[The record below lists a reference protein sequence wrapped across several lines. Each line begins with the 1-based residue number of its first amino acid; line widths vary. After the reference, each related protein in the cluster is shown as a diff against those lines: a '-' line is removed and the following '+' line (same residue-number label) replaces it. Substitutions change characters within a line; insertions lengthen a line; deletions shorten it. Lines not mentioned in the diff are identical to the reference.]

1 MKRTL
6 LAIAALALIAVGCSS
21 PPAKEGAAASDGDY
35 KASPKRPG
43 N

>member
-1 MKRTL
+1 MKR
-6 LAIAALALIAVGCSS
+6 IVGALALLMLILVGCSS
-21 PPAKEGAAASDGDY
+21 APSKEGAAAAEGDY

>member
-6 LAIAALALIAVGCSS
+6 FALAALVLIVAGCSS
-21 PPAKEGAAASDGDY
+21 PPAKEGAAAAEGDY

>member
-6 LAIAALALIAVGCSS
+6 LAVAALALIVVSCSS
-21 PPAKEGAAASDGDY
+21 PPAKEGAAAAEGDY